1 MCQCGGELLRLLRA
15 CQRAAVG
22 RGHVWVRRCVGAVCF
37 HMLCAL
43 SRAQRAVWG
52 GLTAKWI
59 AYQIA
64 YQIGNSLPSHYN
76 VG

>member
-1 MCQCGGELLRLLRA
+1 MQQASCTPPGVGQQRPAKAEHPLCAPQLGLASTTAAKIADIAE
-15 CQRAAVG
+15 CQR
-22 RGHVWVRRCVGAVCF
+22 
-37 HMLCAL
+37 
-43 SRAQRAVWG
+43 
-52 GLTAKWI
+52 TAKWI

>member
-1 MCQCGGELLRLLRA
+1 LSDSGG
-15 CQRAAVG
+15 C
-22 RGHVWVRRCVGAVCF
+22 
-37 HMLCAL
+37 L
-43 SRAQRAVWG
+43 SRR
-52 GLTAKWI
+52 TAKWI